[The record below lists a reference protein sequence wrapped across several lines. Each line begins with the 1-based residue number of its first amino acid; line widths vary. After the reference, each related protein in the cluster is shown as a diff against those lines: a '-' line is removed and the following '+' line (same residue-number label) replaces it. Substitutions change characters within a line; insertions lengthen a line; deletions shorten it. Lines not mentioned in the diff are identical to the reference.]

1 MSIPCQFCT
10 LHRHTI
16 LTYSPLYPIS
26 FPQSFSGVGKERE
39 VVIQGHLAAEVEAML
54 IDVCGI
60 PKHLVE
66 SKLAKGVK
74 PKKQHR

>member
-1 MSIPCQFCT
+1 M
-10 LHRHTI
+10 
-16 LTYSPLYPIS
+16 
-26 FPQSFSGVGKERE
+26 
-39 VVIQGHLAAEVEAML
+39 VIQGHLAAEVEAML